1 MLNDTLNNMYSSIS
15 SKVPLYDGLQ
25 EFDQNEYDQ
34 WLKDLGLHFNPFD
47 LTYLDAGEDPQLPAY
62 LIGHES
68 FTAIWQDR
76 TSFVFAP
83 VGGGKTA
90 FRVRLARACRVGQD
104 GRRIFPVIYKMPS
117 PTRFDLETP
126 NLERHL
132 TYINQAIA
140 QELLLTLAYDPER
153 FLDFETGVR
162 TKIYKLLTA
171 NLPFNL
177 ENYLQQLSDKG
188 TLMPLV
194 KLFDRTAERLFTLPH
209 PDEIRNFCK
218 RLIEVSQTSAILDD
232 SENEKEASERFEELV
247 EFLKGTLGYESI
259 YILVDGVDAYIE
271 AITRPQLSVDLLKP
285 LLNETRPWATKK
297 IYVKYFL
304 PTEFDTL
311 ITLGALSFPGERIP
325 IDIVRVNWTLPMLE
339 ELIQERLR
347 VASKGIY
354 SNLDAICSPELH
366 GVIQTE
372 LILEAR
378 ARIPREVLTLAAYLL
393 QARFRRTRTP
403 GLIERIDFEAAK
415 QRYDEERPK

>member
-1 MLNDTLNNMYSSIS
+1 MSKDVLNNIYRSMS
-15 SKVPLYDGLQ
+15 SKNPYEGLQ
-25 EFDQNEYDQ
+25 EFDNNEYDH
-34 WLKDLGLHFNPFD
+34 WLKDLGLYFNPFD

-68 FTAIWQDR
+68 FAAIWQGR

-117 PTRFDLETP
+117 PTHFEIEKPDLDH
-126 NLERHL
+126 HL
-132 TYINQAIA
+132 TYINHAIA
-140 QELLLTLAYDPER
+140 QELLLALAYNPGR
-153 FLDFETGVR
+153 FFDFEIGIR
-162 TKIYKLLTA
+162 TKIYRLLVD

-177 ENYLQQLSDKG
+177 EIHLQQLSDKG

-218 RLIEVSQTSAILDD
+218 ELMEVSQTPAVPGDP
-232 SENEKEASERFEELV
+232 ENKKDATERFEELV
-247 EFLKGTLGYESI
+247 EFLKETLGYESI
-259 YILVDGVDAYIE
+259 YVLVDGVDAYIE

-285 LLNETRPWATKK
+285 LLNETGPWAIKK
-297 IYVKYFL
+297 IFMKYFL
-304 PTEFDTL
+304 PTEFDAL
-311 ITLGALSFPGERIP
+311 ITLGTLSFPGERTP
-325 IDIVRVNWTLPMLE
+325 VDIVRVNWTLAMLE

-354 SNLDAICSPELH
+354 SSLDAICSPELH

-393 QARFRRTRTP
+393 EARFRRTRSP
-403 GLIERIDFEAAK
+403 GQIERIDFEAAK
-415 QRYDEERPK
+415 QRYNEERPT